1 MPTFFEIRSKE
12 TKGYT
17 TLYVRLQSRLHKVN
31 YKMSTGL
38 EVEISAWNKAK
49 KSSTAMN
56 SYHDKNPELWGKL
69 DRLKLTLNSLLD
81 GDKAPT
87 KEEMK
92 QAINTVMHAPVQEE
106 KKRAQEQAKKVARQ
120 IFDEDVGQILEF
132 VLDIAVVFLKLVD
145 GVALRLPVVAQ
156 TDDVGENGFLFVE
169 EVVLHLVFVFAEE
182 AQQDV
187 LVVGLAGVG
196 DAVEVLL
203 DVRDSFAQVIIVRS
217 NQVGEQP

>member
-38 EVEISAWNKAK
+38 EVEIPAWNKAK
-49 KSSTAMN
+49 KSATAMN

-69 DRLKLTLNSLLD
+69 DRLKLTLNALLD

-92 QAINTVMHAPVQEE
+92 QAINMVMHAPVQEE
-106 KKRAQEQAKKVARQ
+106 KKKAKEAAQK
-120 IFDEDVGQILEF
+120 
-132 VLDIAVVFLKLVD
+132 
-145 GVALRLPVVAQ
+145 
-156 TDDVGENGFLFVE
+156 
-169 EVVLHLVFVFAEE
+169 AEE
-182 AQQDV
+182 EKKRITIDKYIDDFEKQICNGSR
-187 LVVGLAGVG
+187 LTNRGTPYSLGT
-196 DAVEVLL
+196 
-203 DVRDSFAQVIIVRS
+203 VRPSKHASSSSKPTRPSAKRPTTSKTSTSRS
-217 NQVGEQP
+217 TTTSGPTSTNAATTSTPPARS